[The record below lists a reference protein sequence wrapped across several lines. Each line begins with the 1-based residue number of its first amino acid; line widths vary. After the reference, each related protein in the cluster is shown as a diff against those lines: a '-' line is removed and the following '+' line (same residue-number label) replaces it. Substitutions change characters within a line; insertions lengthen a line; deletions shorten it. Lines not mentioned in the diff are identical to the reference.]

1 MAAHSP
7 PKHRS
12 SSRIREKRA
21 TLYLSSSS
29 RLDLVGGK
37 GGSILKIEIKL
48 IKQLFQ
54 IEVNFNYSLIVDVIF
69 N

>member
-7 PKHRS
+7 HRS

-37 GGSILKIEIKL
+37 DGSILKIEIKL
-48 IKQLFQ
+48 IKQLLQ
-54 IEVNFNYSLIVDVIF
+54 IKVNFNYSLIVDVIF

>member
-21 TLYLSSSS
+21 TLYLSSSN

-54 IEVNFNYSLIVDVIF
+54 IEVNFNYSLIVGVIF

>member
-21 TLYLSSSS
+21 TLYLSSSN

-48 IKQLFQ
+48 IKQLLQ
-54 IEVNFNYSLIVDVIF
+54 IKVNFNYSLIVGVIF